1 MKLDALSIIYRA
13 TKTFV
18 DYDCEQTSVEIGL
31 LTDICDMLY
40 GKERIP
46 FVFDDQHPIPLHI
59 LSPRLRNL
67 LDRNEYESRRL
78 WSFLSSRE
86 NIIRMI
92 TATEMEKPAAEA
104 ISYRLVAFYHDK
116 PEAGNDYIQ
125 FKQIIGYMIKII
137 MELHGYIVEQKRV
150 KISSHPNP
158 DTMEELKYFTTA
170 SRYRKLTDID
180 MTDFLSEIVETTE
193 KEMFKHIMMMIRTG
207 QTQYQKRYALDKL
220 TAVAEL

>member
-13 TKTFV
+13 TKLFV
-18 DYDCEQTSVEIGL
+18 DSNGEQVSGEIGL
-31 LTDICDMLY
+31 LADLCDRLY

-46 FVFDDQHPIPLHI
+46 FVFGDQHPIPLHI

-67 LDRNEYESRRL
+67 LDRDQYESRRL

-104 ISYRLVAFYHDK
+104 MSYRLVAYYPVL
-116 PEAGNDYIQ
+116 PEAGEDYIQ
-125 FKQIIGYMIKII
+125 FKQVTGYMIKII

-158 DTMEELKYFTTA
+158 DTLEALKYFTTA

-180 MTDFLSEIVETTE
+180 MTDFLSEIVEPAE
-193 KEMFKHIMMMIRTG
+193 KEMFEQIMMMIRKG
-207 QTQYQKRYALDKL
+207 QTQYQKRYVLDKL
-220 TAVAEL
+220 TAVDEL

>member
-13 TKTFV
+13 TKLFV
-18 DYDCEQTSVEIGL
+18 DSNCEQASGETGL
-31 LTDICDMLY
+31 LTDLCDKLY

-46 FVFDDQHPIPLHI
+46 FVFSDQHPIPLHL

-67 LDRNEYESRRL
+67 LDRNQYESRRL

-104 ISYRLVAFYHDK
+104 MSYRLVAYYPNK
-116 PEAGNDYIQ
+116 PVAEDDYIQ
-125 FKQIIGYMIKII
+125 FKQIIGYMIKIV
-137 MELHGYIVEQKRV
+137 MEMHGYIVEQKRV

-158 DTMEELKYFTTA
+158 DTLEALKYFTTA
-170 SRYRKLTDID
+170 SRYRKLTEID
-180 MTDFLSEIVETTE
+180 MTDFLSEIVEPAK
-193 KEMFKHIMMMIRTG
+193 KEMFKHIMMMIREG
-207 QTQYQKRYALDKL
+207 QTQYQKRCALDKL
-220 TAVAEL
+220 TVVDEL